1 MINSINRY
9 FDDISSLTN
18 ESAKVSL
25 FMSLVSNLVP
35 NASVKREMY
44 RGLEKRL
51 RLEEAGV
58 SLSRRAD
65 LLHGNA
71 VIEFE
76 NDLRRTQKTAYKQLQ
91 EYSAA
96 VIQKNPGI
104 EATLLAI
111 ASDGIRWVTYRIHNK
126 ALNLANPSWK
136 EIELIEISS
145 REFNKKRAHEFLLY
159 LHSHLLRI
167 GYVKPDA
174 ENINQE
180 FGPGAPTQH
189 SFFSIFNS
197 EFPNIVKNSEVAIAY
212 ETWKSFT
219 TLAYGEIPGNPEHFY
234 CAQLYLNAFAKIFTW
249 ACIEKGNLSNKGLAA
264 DIKFALDGKYFTK
277 FNITNLDEADFFS
290 WLSNDQF
297 FPLFVIAL
305 ERIGAQILEYDVANV
320 QTDVFKLIYQD
331 LVALEHREKLGEY
344 YTPQW
349 LCEYICEPI
358 IEANPEAKILD
369 PSCGS
374 GGFLYAAISQ
384 KLRTKNKRNIK
395 SIIDEV
401 CGFDVNPLAVAISK
415 ANLLIAF
422 SKELSGLTD
431 PISLPVYLCNS
442 LFYPELPKQ
451 LSLDSSSYATFKT
464 DVGIEFHINERILHR
479 TDHFDNIL
487 ECADDVAH
495 SIALGHK
502 EDKDAMSNYLRKAF
516 PDLYQGSDFDEIVD
530 GCWTLAQE
538 MATSI
543 KQGKDGIWKYVLKN
557 SHRPWLMRNKFDYVV
572 GNPPWTVLRKLSSRH
587 YQERVKSL
595 TEDRY
600 ELCKAGNLTPL
611 FELATLFVA
620 HCIDSSLKSDGE
632 LHMVLPRSI
641 FNGDQHHRL
650 RMQEHTVDFTVEAIV
665 DLKGVAPLFKVPSC
679 YLVAKKNSKIW
690 GERLKVSASI
700 LEGKLPGR
708 DVSLSIAKSHLTMKP
723 ILLETQFLG
732 SASALC
738 EAGLASKAPVAPSP
752 YLPLF
757 REGATLVPL
766 TFYLVDIAGNP
777 TSLLDS
783 DTYLCNTSDR
793 ISSIAKTFKTFQ
805 ISGRF
810 TGRFIWRTFLAENLA
825 PFRVVGGS
833 FILLPFELTGDGPKL
848 VSHNAMMKL
857 GYRNE
862 AKHFERA
869 FTTYEDAKQKLN
881 IYQRLDFQRGLSG
894 QKRFKFY
901 CVYNHS
907 GTNLCAAKLKGSD
920 YQWVIYAKLYWFGTD
935 NEEEADYLV
944 GILNSNK
951 VNLTIKPF
959 QSFGAL
965 GERDI
970 HRLPLQLPIP
980 KFDSLN
986 ERHALVATLSNSIS
1000 NIACNATLVS
1010 VKNVN
1015 ELRKQLS
1022 VLVEPFMPELEKAVR
1037 NVI

>member
-1 MINSINRY
+1 MINNINRY
-9 FDDISSLTN
+9 FEDISSLTN

-25 FMSLVSNLVP
+25 FMSLVTTLVP
-35 NASVKREMY
+35 SAKIKREMY
-44 RGLEKRL
+44 KGLEKRL
-51 RLEEAGV
+51 RLEESGV
-58 SLSRRAD
+58 ALMRRAD

-76 NDLRRTQKTAYKQLQ
+76 NDLRKTLKTAYKQLQ

-96 VIQKNPGI
+96 VIQQTPGV
-104 EATLLAI
+104 EDTLLAI
-111 ASDGIRWVTYRIHNK
+111 ASDGIRWVTYRINNR
-126 ALNLANPSWK
+126 ASNPANPSWK
-136 EIELIEISS
+136 EIELLEISS
-145 REFNKKRAHEFLLY
+145 REFNKKRAHEFFLY
-159 LHSHLLRI
+159 LHSHLLRV
-167 GYVKPDA
+167 GFLKPDA

-189 SFFSIFNS
+189 SFFSTFNS
-197 EFPNIVKNSEVAIAY
+197 EFSSILKNSEVAIAY

-219 TLAYGEIPGNPEHFY
+219 TLAYGEIPGDPEHFY

-264 DIKFALDGKYFTK
+264 DIKLALNGNYFTK

-290 WLSNDQF
+290 WLSNDNF
-297 FPLFVIAL
+297 FSTFEMAL
-305 ERIGAQILEYDVANV
+305 ERIGAQILDYDVANV

-349 LCEYICEPI
+349 LCECICEPI
-358 IEANPEAKILD
+358 IAANPEAKILD

-384 KLRTKNKRNIK
+384 KLRATNKRNIK
-395 SIIDEV
+395 FIIEEV

-422 SKELSGLTD
+422 SEELSGLKEA
-431 PISLPVYLCNS
+431 IGLPVYLCNS

-451 LSLDSSSYATFKT
+451 LNLDASTYATFKT
-464 DVGIEFHINERILHR
+464 DVGIDFHINEKILKR

-487 ECADDVAH
+487 DCADDVAQ
-495 SIALGHK
+495 SITNGVR
-502 EDKDAMSNYLRKAF
+502 EDKDAMSAYLRKAF
-516 PDLYQGSDFDEIVD
+516 PDLYLDSDFDEIVD

-538 MATSI
+538 MASSI
-543 KQGKDGIWKYVLKN
+543 KEGKDGIWKYVLKN

-572 GNPPWTVLRKLSSRH
+572 GNPPWTVLRKLSSKH

-595 TEDRY
+595 TEDTY
-600 ELCKAGNLTPL
+600 ELCKAGNLTPI

-620 HCIDSSLKSDGE
+620 HCVDSNLKSGGE

-650 RMQEHTVDFTVEAIV
+650 RIQEHSVDFTVEAIV
-665 DLKGVAPLFKVPSC
+665 DLKGVIPLFKVPSC
-679 YLVAKKNSKIW
+679 YLIAKKGPKVW
-690 GERLKVSASI
+690 GERLKVKGSI

-708 DVSLSIAKSHLTMKP
+708 DVSLAIAKNHLTMTP
-723 ILLETQFLG
+723 FLLETQFLG
-732 SASALC
+732 TASALC
-738 EAGLASKAPVAPSP
+738 EVGLASKTPTVSSS

-766 TFYLVDIAGNP
+766 TFYLIDIPSN
-777 TSLLDS
+777 SFSFKDS
-783 DTYLCNTSDR
+783 DTYFCNTSELAT
-793 ISSIAKTFKTFQ
+793 SIAKTYKDHQ

-810 TGRFIWRTFLAENLA
+810 SGRFIWKTFLAQHLA
-825 PFRVVGGS
+825 PFRVDGGS
-833 FILLPFELTGDGPKL
+833 FILLPYELSGNSPKL
-848 VSHNAMMKL
+848 VTHDEMMKL

-862 AKHFERA
+862 SKYFKEI
-869 FTTYEDAKQKLN
+869 FDQYEKKSPKLSVYDRLD
-881 IYQRLDFQRGLSG
+881 YQRCLSG

-907 GTNLCAAKLKGSD
+907 GTNLCSAKLDGAAHR
-920 YQWVIYAKLYWFGTD
+920 WVIYAKLYWFGTD
-935 NEEEADYLV
+935 IEEEADYLV
-944 GILNSNK
+944 GILNSNRI
-951 VNLTIKPF
+951 NLAIKPF
-959 QSFGAL
+959 QSYGTL

-980 KFDSLN
+980 RFNPENSS
-986 ERHALVATLSNSIS
+986 HALIAKLSNLIS
-1000 NIACNATLVS
+1000 SMASAEQLTS

-1022 VLVEPFMPELEKAVR
+1022 TLVEPFMPELEKAVR
-1037 NVI
+1037 NIL